1 MENKNGCAYGKVNRN
16 MIENLSTGFKDFRVD
31 MQNEFNDMKKLNTE
45 LFNHLSSRLPPWATA
60 LGAIGI
66 AVFSAVIGILI
77 GGKV

>member
-1 MENKNGCAYGKVNRN
+1 MENKNGCSYGKVNRN